1 MTDYEK
7 LYQKI
12 FDVLGDLTP
21 LTADCGRLCGGA
33 CCKGDEKTG
42 MRLFPFEQTSLT
54 VVETEDGGRLAVCD
68 GTCDR
73 DERPLGC
80 RIFPFFPTVD
90 EKGRVFVELD
100 YRAARLCPMVSHA
113 DDIVFDKRFLKAV
126 KKVGKVL
133 AKDPACRAFLEE
145 TTAEIDTYAAFLAE

>member
-1 MTDYEK
+1 MMDYEK
-7 LYQKI
+7 IFKI
-12 FDVLGDLTP
+12 LGDLTP

-42 MRLFPFEQTSLT
+42 MRLFPFEQTTLT

-73 DERPLGC
+73 DERPLSC

-90 EKGRVFVELD
+90 EKGRVFVQLD

-126 KKVGKVL
+126 KKVGTVL

-145 TTAEIDTYAAFLAE
+145 TTAEIDTYAAFLGE